1 MESTSSIG
9 ARRAT
14 RRGGIPKYI
23 RDIRQGPTASG
34 SPYQHTGCGSVWL
47 ERVVWDHEA
56 AGSNPVTPMF
66 TLISE
71 VRCLCGLRDFAIL
84 KNHPDF
90 WLPLVTFFT
99 FQ

>member
-9 ARRAT
+9 
-14 RRGGIPKYI
+14 GSSC
-23 RDIRQGPTASG
+23 RQGPTASG

-56 AGSNPVTPMF
+56 AGSNPVTP
-66 TLISE
+66 TTILIPE
-71 VRCLCGLRDFAIL
+71 VRCLCGLRDFCYR

-90 WLPLVTFFT
+90 WLPLGIRASYV
-99 FQ
+99 QK